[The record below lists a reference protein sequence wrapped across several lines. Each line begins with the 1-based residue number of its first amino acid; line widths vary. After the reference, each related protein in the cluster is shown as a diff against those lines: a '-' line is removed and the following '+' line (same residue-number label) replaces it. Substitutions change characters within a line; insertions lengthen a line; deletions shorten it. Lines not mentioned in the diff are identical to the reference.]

1 MGSFIEETTLHFED
15 DTFKK
20 LRTDQTK
27 YYRNCLPTWRKR
39 AVSRAK

>member
-20 LRTDQTK
+20 LRTDAESVAETA
-27 YYRNCLPTWRKR
+27 R
-39 AVSRAK
+39 

>member
-20 LRTDQTK
+20 VKNGCRPSVAETA
-27 YYRNCLPTWRKR
+27 R
-39 AVSRAK
+39 